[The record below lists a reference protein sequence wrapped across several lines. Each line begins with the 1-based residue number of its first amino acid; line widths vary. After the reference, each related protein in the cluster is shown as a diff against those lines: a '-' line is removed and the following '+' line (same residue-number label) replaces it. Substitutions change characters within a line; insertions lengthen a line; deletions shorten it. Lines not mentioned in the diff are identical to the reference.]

1 MKVLKG
7 IRNILI
13 VILILG
19 WVTAGYD
26 YYRISVGDQP
36 VFCIKNYDKKNKLE
50 SYRGLYYIVE
60 RTLKEN
66 RDERFDLSRKVVYR
80 FLTIRK
86 EVTYTKEK
94 SYEEYIILVK
104 EKECNSSYLYSELS
118 DSKVYLDCIDE
129 INIKYKN
136 DNKSKSLKDEI
147 NEEFINN
154 LLNKLSYVGLS
165 SDGTMIFKNLDDS
178 FISKNVTIYKC
189 MNNTKDIYIT
199 LNNKMEDDYCI
210 IKNDSIK
217 QED

>member
-26 YYRISVGDQP
+26 YYRISRGDQP
-36 VFCIKNYDKKNKLE
+36 VFCIKSFDKKNKFE

-60 RTLKEN
+60 RTLKEKQE
-66 RDERFDLSRKVVYR
+66 ERFDLSRKVVFR
-80 FLTIRK
+80 FLTINR

-94 SYEEYIILVK
+94 NYEEYIILVK
-104 EKECNSSYLYSELS
+104 DNECNNSLLYKEL
-118 DSKVYLDCIDE
+118 DDYKIYLDCIDE
-129 INIKYKN
+129 INVKYKN

-147 NEEFINN
+147 NDEFINN

-165 SDGTMIFKNLDDS
+165 SDGTTMVYKNLDDS
-178 FISKNVTIYKC
+178 FISKKITVYKC
-189 MNNTKDIYIT
+189 RGNTNDIYIT
-199 LNNKMEDDYCI
+199 MNDNMKNDYCI
-210 IKNDSIK
+210 IR
-217 QED
+217 